1 MDIRYYLCMGK
12 STHLIMIDK
21 QQGYLSSN
29 NMRELIRDNAMLLP
43 AISRFD
49 IAFGFGDSSV
59 AQVCRENGVDTDT
72 FLCVCNLLSGYSYDV
87 TSISLTSLMGYLK
100 RAHTSFLDVQFPKIR
115 HYLIDAINYSASN
128 EVALLLMKF
137 FDDYVVEVKK
147 HMDYENDV
155 IFAYVDRLIR
165 GEADEE
171 FNIARYS
178 AGHVDTAEKLKELK
192 DIFIYHYKQKE
203 NDRLSG
209 ALFDIIMCERDM
221 LRHFDVESQLFI
233 PAVERME
240 SEMRR
245 SATDV
250 AGEGQAD
257 DDVTSAQLALLSERE
272 KEILRGIA
280 QGKVNKEIA
289 DELCISVH
297 TVATHRR
304 NISAKL
310 EIHTAAGLT
319 IFAIIHHLVDVNEVT
334 PV

>member
-1 MDIRYYLCMGK
+1 
-12 STHLIMIDK
+12 
-21 QQGYLSSN
+21 
-29 NMRELIRDNAMLLP
+29 
-43 AISRFD
+43 
-49 IAFGFGDSSV
+49 
-59 AQVCRENGVDTDT
+59 
-72 FLCVCNLLSGYSYDV
+72 
-87 TSISLTSLMGYLK
+87 MGYLK

-147 HMDYENDV
+147 HIDYENDV